1 MTRKKQIGNSRV
13 RREAGQQ
20 GIAMIEVLVSMLI
33 IAMWLLASAGM
44 QVGMFK
50 LQKSADYRLKAIALA
65 TELGERMEANSEEA
79 KAGGYIFVA
88 LGGYAPG
95 TAPSDCAQVACSRTN
110 LAKYDV
116 TQWSD
121 RVSSALIVDRISV
134 TQDTTAANP
143 TYSISISWKEPRGKQ
158 TYSATGATETATYT
172 TIKVLG

>member
-13 RREAGQQ
+13 RRYAGQR

-65 TELGERMEANSEEA
+65 TELGERMEANGVEA
-79 KAGGYIFVA
+79 QAGSYA
-88 LGGYAPG
+88 LAAGATV
-95 TAPSDCAQVACSRTN
+95 TAPSDCAQVACSKAD
-110 LAKYDV
+110 LAKYDLK
-116 TQWSD
+116 QWSD
-121 RVSSALIVDRISV
+121 RVSSAMIVDTV
-134 TQDTTAANP
+134 TVTLDTTAAQK
-143 TYSISISWKEPRGKQ
+143 TYSISISWKEPRGRQ

>member
-13 RREAGQQ
+13 RREAGQR

-65 TELGERMEANSEEA
+65 TELGERMEANSGEA
-79 KAGGYIFVA
+79 KAGSYA
-88 LGGYAPG
+88 LAAGATV
-95 TAPSDCAQVACSRTN
+95 TAPSDCAQVACSKAD
-110 LAKYDV
+110 LAKYDLK
-116 TQWSD
+116 QWSD
-121 RVSSALIVDRISV
+121 RVSSALIVDTVTV
-134 TQDTTAANP
+134 TQDTTAAQA

-158 TYSATGATETATYT
+158 TYSATGSTETATYT
-172 TIKVLG
+172 TVKVLG

>member
-13 RREAGQQ
+13 RREAGQR

-50 LQKSADYRLKAIALA
+50 LHKSADYRLKAIALA
-65 TELGERMEANSEEA
+65 TELGERMEANGVEA
-79 KAGGYIFVA
+79 KAGSYA
-88 LGGYAPG
+88 LAAGATV
-95 TAPSDCAQVACSRTN
+95 TAPSDCAQVACSKAD
-110 LAKYDV
+110 LAKYDLK
-116 TQWSD
+116 QWSD
-121 RVSSALIVDRISV
+121 RVSSALIVDTV
-134 TQDTTAANP
+134 TVTLDTTAAQK
-143 TYSISISWKEPRGKQ
+143 TYSISISWKEPRGRQ

>member
-13 RREAGQQ
+13 RRYAGQR

-65 TELGERMEANSEEA
+65 TELGERMEANGVEA
-79 KAGGYIFVA
+79 QAGSYA
-88 LGGYAPG
+88 LAAGATV
-95 TAPSDCAQVACSRTN
+95 TAPSDCAQVACSKAD
-110 LAKYDV
+110 LAKYDLK
-116 TQWSD
+116 QWSD
-121 RVSSALIVDRISV
+121 RVASAMIVDTV
-134 TQDTTAANP
+134 TVTLDTTAAQK
-143 TYSISISWKEPRGKQ
+143 TYSISISWKEPRGRQ

>member
-13 RREAGQQ
+13 RRYARQQ

-65 TELGERMEANSEEA
+65 TELGERMEANSGVA
-79 KAGGYIFVA
+79 KTGSYALAAGATV
-88 LGGYAPG
+88 
-95 TAPSDCAQVACSRTN
+95 TAPSDCAQVACSPAN
-110 LAKYDV
+110 LASYDLK
-116 TQWSD
+116 QWSD

-172 TIKVLG
+172 TVKVLG

>member
-1 MTRKKQIGNSRV
+1 MTRKKQIANSRV
-13 RREAGQQ
+13 RREAGQR

-65 TELGERMEANSEEA
+65 TELGERMEANGVEA
-79 KAGGYIFVA
+79 QAGSYA
-88 LGGYAPG
+88 LAAGATV
-95 TAPSDCAQVACSRTN
+95 TAPSDCAQVACSKAD
-110 LAKYDV
+110 LAKYDLK
-116 TQWSD
+116 QWSD
-121 RVSSALIVDRISV
+121 RVSSALIVDTV
-134 TQDTTAANP
+134 TVTLDTTAAQK
-143 TYSISISWKEPRGKQ
+143 TYSISISWKEPRGRQ

>member
-13 RREAGQQ
+13 RRYAGQR

-50 LQKSADYRLKAIALA
+50 LHKSADYRLKAIALA
-65 TELGERMEANSEEA
+65 TELGERMEANGVEA
-79 KAGGYIFVA
+79 KAGSYA
-88 LGGYAPG
+88 LAAGATV
-95 TAPSDCAQVACSRTN
+95 TAPSDCAQVACSQAD
-110 LAKYDV
+110 LAKYDLK
-116 TQWSD
+116 QWSD
-121 RVSSALIVDRISV
+121 RVSSAMIVDTV
-134 TQDTTAANP
+134 TVTLDATAAQK
-143 TYSISISWKEPRGKQ
+143 TYSIRISWKEPRGRQ

>member
-1 MTRKKQIGNSRV
+1 MTRQKQIRSPSM

-65 TELGERMEANSEEA
+65 TELGERMEANGVEA
-79 KAGGYIFVA
+79 KAGSYA
-88 LGGYAPG
+88 LAAGATV
-95 TAPSDCAQVACSRTN
+95 TAPSDCAQVACSKAD
-110 LAKYDV
+110 LAKYDLK
-116 TQWSD
+116 QWSD
-121 RVSSALIVDRISV
+121 RVSSAMIVDTV
-134 TQDTTAANP
+134 TVTLDATAAQK
-143 TYSISISWKEPRGKQ
+143 TYSIRISWKEPRGRQ

-172 TIKVLG
+172 TVKVLG

>member
-13 RREAGQQ
+13 RRYAGQR

-65 TELGERMEANSEEA
+65 TELGERMEANGVEA
-79 KAGGYIFVA
+79 QAGSYA
-88 LGGYAPG
+88 LAAGATV
-95 TAPSDCAQVACSRTN
+95 TAPSDCAQVACSQAD
-110 LAKYDV
+110 LAKYDLK
-116 TQWSD
+116 QWSD
-121 RVSSALIVDRISV
+121 RVASAMIVDTV
-134 TQDTTAANP
+134 TVTLDTTAAQK
-143 TYSISISWKEPRGKQ
+143 TYSISISWKEPRGRQ

>member
-13 RREAGQQ
+13 RREAGQR

-50 LQKSADYRLKAIALA
+50 LHKSADYRLKAIALA
-65 TELGERMEANSEEA
+65 TELGERMEANIDKVA
-79 KAGGYIFVA
+79 PHGRYALAAGATV
-88 LGGYAPG
+88 
-95 TAPSDCAQVACSRTN
+95 TAPSDCAQVACSKAD
-110 LAKYDV
+110 LAKYDLK
-116 TQWSD
+116 QWSD
-121 RVSSALIVDRISV
+121 RVSSALIVDTVTV
-134 TQDTTAANP
+134 TQDTAAP
-143 TYSISISWKEPRGKQ
+143 LTYSISISWKEPRGRQ